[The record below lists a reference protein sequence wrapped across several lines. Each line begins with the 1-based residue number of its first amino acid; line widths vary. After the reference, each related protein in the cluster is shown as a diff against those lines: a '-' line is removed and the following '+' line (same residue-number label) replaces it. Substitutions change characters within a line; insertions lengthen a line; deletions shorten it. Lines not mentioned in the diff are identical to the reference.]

1 MAYGSVNTTPDAA
14 ARSTG
19 SSSAQTNGN
28 SNGDASHP
36 VQGADAADEQTPT
49 FWQRTKA
56 FYQTNIGLFFV
67 FLAQIFASIVSSHFT
82 LPT

>member
-1 MAYGSVNTTPDAA
+1 MAYGSVKTTPDAA
-14 ARSTG
+14 AQPTG

-36 VQGADAADEQTPT
+36 VQGADAADEQTT

-67 FLAQIFASIVSSHFT
+67 FLAQIFASIVSSHFAF
-82 LPT
+82 PT